1 MRKKIYWLCLCGFL
15 SICVVMIAVKCVK
28 RTSEN
33 IKVYGHI
40 TDYTYYDRKLSVT
53 DFEQFDHNSTYEDI
67 VDRIGLEN
75 GTIGSGV
82 PRAYYELEDG
92 RFVICLVLG
101 NGLYISVVNHE
112 NHEYYLLPPVLK
124 QKSGIIKK
132 REIETARQSEM
143 NSILWMLGMKD
154 WKKPEVNGQGDVPLG
169 EYSVEMLENYAD
181 RGITAE
187 TSYYFGRYRESGML
201 PLIQIIQL
209 YEEQKAIYFGYVLW
223 DTSIDNNMDYVEDC
237 GDYVD
242 RCEKYELKGQKEV
255 LDINGEDSDLTSIS
269 LLPDKIANSLTDF
282 LVKQKVI
289 KNKRNSCVEFW
300 GEDGSGKYVCLI
312 SANPWKI
319 GWEIDADSRGTKYY
333 FVTMD
338 TLDDTVRSV
347 NVVQLNRRL

>member
-28 RTSEN
+28 RTSGN

-82 PRAYYELEDG
+82 PRAYYELKDG
-92 RFVICLVLG
+92 RFVICLVWG
-101 NGLYISVVNHE
+101 NGLCISVVNHE

-242 RCEKYELKGQKEV
+242 RCEKYELKG
-255 LDINGEDSDLTSIS
+255 
-269 LLPDKIANSLTDF
+269 
-282 LVKQKVI
+282 
-289 KNKRNSCVEFW
+289 
-300 GEDGSGKYVCLI
+300 
-312 SANPWKI
+312 
-319 GWEIDADSRGTKYY
+319 
-333 FVTMD
+333 
-338 TLDDTVRSV
+338 
-347 NVVQLNRRL
+347 